1 MGGRN
6 LRGRDFATVLL
17 LLLGG
22 FLAGIGWFVGTYL
35 LWTSTSWTS
44 RDKLIG
50 TFVWPGGLSLSL
62 LLLGLGTQTC
72 ASNGNG
78 STVCTGTTLS
88 PWLAPIVAVLLL
100 LGPILTYFYLVRA
113 ADRPIVAAH

>member
-6 LRGRDFATVLL
+6 LRGRDHAAVLL

-22 FLAGIGWFVGTYL
+22 FLAGIGWLVGAYL

-62 LLLGLGTQTC
+62 FLLGLPTQTC
-72 ASNGNG
+72 ASSGNG
-78 STVCTGTTLS
+78 HTVCTGTSLS
-88 PWLAPIVAVLLL
+88 PWLAAIVAAMVLV
-100 LGPILTYFYLVRA
+100 GPILTHFYLVRRA
-113 ADRPIVAAH
+113 ERPLVPAH